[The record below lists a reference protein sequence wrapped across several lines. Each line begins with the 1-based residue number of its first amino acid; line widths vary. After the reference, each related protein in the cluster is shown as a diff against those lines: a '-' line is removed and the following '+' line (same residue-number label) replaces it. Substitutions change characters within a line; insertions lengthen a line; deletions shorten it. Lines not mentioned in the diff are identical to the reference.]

1 MNQKKSDS
9 QRVYVFQQKIEFLN
23 FVVVI
28 FRFDIIFAIAKLAQF
43 LKISNLDHLVAANRV
58 ISYLNEIKN
67 LTIEYSNWI
76 ANILLCV
83 NDATFA
89 DDELSR
95 KSSNNY
101 LFKLYENSIDWRI
114 AKQATMITFSIEAK
128 LLILFRIAKKTIWWK
143 RFFESIRF
151 DFMKKLHILCDN
163 RQTLRV
169 LNKKLLKLDTKLKH
183 VDIHRHWL
191 RQKIQIER
199 ISVNWISTAKMFAND
214 FTTILFRQKHEK
226 FLRQFHLIDI
236 SHLIIENDTT

>member
-1 MNQKKSDS
+1 M
-9 QRVYVFQQKIEFLN
+9 QRVYVFQQKVEFFN

-28 FRFDIIFAIAKLAQF
+28 FRFDIVFATAKLVQF
-43 LKISNLDHLVAANRV
+43 LTNSNSDHFIAVDRA

-67 LTIEYSNWI
+67 LAIQYLSWI

-89 DDELSR
+89 DDKVTR
-95 KSSNNY
+95 KNSNDY
-101 LFKLYENSIDWRI
+101 LFKLYESFIDWRI
-114 AKQATMITFSIEAK
+114 AKQATMITFNIETK
-128 LLILFRIAKKTIWWK
+128 LLTLFRIAKKIIWWK

-163 RQTLRV
+163 RQILKV
-169 LNKKLLKLDTKLKH
+169 LNKKMLKLDTKLKH

-191 RQKIQIER
+191 RQKVQIER
-199 ISVNWISTAKMFAND
+199 INLSWISTAEMFAD
-214 FTTILFRQKHEK
+214 EFIKILSRQKHEK
-226 FLRQFHLIDI
+226 FLKQLHLIDI